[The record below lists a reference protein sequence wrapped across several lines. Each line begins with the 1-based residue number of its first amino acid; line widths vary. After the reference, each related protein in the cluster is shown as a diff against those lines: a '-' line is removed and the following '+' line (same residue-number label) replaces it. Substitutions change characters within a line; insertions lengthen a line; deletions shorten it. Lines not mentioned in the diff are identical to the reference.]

1 MFSRKKVAPS
11 ASENKSLPPKKSGNA
26 FSIIA
31 SDMTVIGDIHSDGTV
46 DIDGRVEGNVRCHA
60 ATIRKNGHIKGDL
73 IAENISIY
81 GKVQGLVKAR
91 SVNFFKGCKVEGVI
105 HHETITIEDGAF
117 VDGRFKRVD
126 QVVLDSTPTS
136 DAHSHNRHPLN
147 VSGFQTPNFLP
158 EPETIE
164 AHVSRL
170 LKDESDVPQE
180 ADEKPEPIK
189 GEDGKNSL
197 RMLDNLKLIGD
208 PN

>member
-1 MFSRKKVAPS
+1 MFSRKKVAP
-11 ASENKSLPPKKSGNA
+11 AAENKSTPPKKSGNA

-46 DIDGRVEGNVRCHA
+46 DIDGRVEGNVRCQM

-73 IAENISIY
+73 VAETISIY

-117 VDGRFKRVD
+117 VDGRFKRAD
-126 QVVLDSTPTS
+126 QVVLDATPQNENTRS
-136 DAHSHNRHPLN
+136 RHPLN

-164 AHVSRL
+164 HHVSRL
-170 LKDESDVPQE
+170 LKDESDVPEE
-180 ADEKPEPIK
+180 ADDKPAEKQDSEKP
-189 GEDGKNSL
+189 SL